1 MNNEQSCYVR
11 TPAKQIY
18 SAFRRAYIREQL
30 VAFLQWFP
38 RNAMFLTLLERA
50 DSSLRVIDETRQLL
64 YDKILVKS
72 HDCVSSRNFSIR
84 HESHRGNVNTVASAY
99 EHALSADA
107 CKFNLGLWLSYVRFC
122 YRNRSL
128 RPKAKEVFYRALRHC
143 PWSKEVMMEA
153 FQTLIHGMKSDELR
167 SVYNTITSKG
177 LRVHVD
183 LDDYVEQWQK
193 GQAQGP

>member
-1 MNNEQSCYVR
+1 
-11 TPAKQIY
+11 
-18 SAFRRAYIREQL
+18 
-30 VAFLQWFP
+30 
-38 RNAMFLTLLERA
+38 MFLALLERA

-72 HDCVSSRNFSIR
+72 HDSVSSRNFSIR

-153 FQTLIHGMKSDELR
+153 FQTLIHDMKSDELR